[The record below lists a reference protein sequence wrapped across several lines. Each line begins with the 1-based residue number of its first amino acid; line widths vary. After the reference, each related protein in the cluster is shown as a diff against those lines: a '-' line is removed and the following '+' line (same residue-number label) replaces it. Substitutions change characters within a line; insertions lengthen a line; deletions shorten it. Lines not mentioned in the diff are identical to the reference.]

1 MRLTGDALAGL
12 ALRPFNRPQMAF
24 HQIERCVQACQY
36 LPVQGRLRAVI
47 GISVQRGDD
56 FFMARYAY
64 PAFTDMAPSHL
75 QQMSQGGRSLGWIPS
90 VARTKRLGG

>member
-1 MRLTGDALAGL
+1 MFSGDSMRLTGDALAGL

-47 GISVQRGDD
+47 GISVQRGDY
-56 FFMARYAY
+56 FFLAHYTC

-75 QQMSQGGRSLGWIPS
+75 QQCLR
-90 VARTKRLGG
+90 VAAHLVGSPV

>member
-12 ALRPFNRPQMAF
+12 ALRPPFDRPQMAF

-47 GISVQRGDD
+47 GISVQRGDY
-56 FFMARYAY
+56 FFLARYAY
-64 PAFTDMAPSHL
+64 PAFTDMAPSDV
-75 QQMSQGGRSLGWIPS
+75 Q
-90 VARTKRLGG
+90 